1 MDLKEKAKKA
11 GRILGVG
18 AIWVYVL
25 SIPYGDRLLFDHAY
39 DVLVDNKVVHTITRE
54 LKSGIKQAKSKA
66 RQALDDG
73 ETEVAKTNPEVDE
86 TAKVQF

>member
-1 MDLKEKAKKA
+1 MDLKEKAKKV
-11 GRILGVG
+11 GRILGIG

-54 LKSGIKQAKSKA
+54 VKSGIKHAKSEA
-66 RQALDDG
+66 RRALDDG
-73 ETEVAKTNPEVDE
+73 ETEVAKANREVDDAQ
-86 TAKVQF
+86 TQF

>member
-1 MDLKEKAKKA
+1 MDIKEKAKKV

-25 SIPYGDRLLFDHAY
+25 SIPYNDRLLFDHAY

-54 LKSGIKQAKSKA
+54 VKVAIRDAKSKA
-66 RQALDDG
+66 RDALD
-73 ETEVAKTNPEVDE
+73 EPSTEVAKGKSKVEDE
-86 TAKVQF
+86 AEF